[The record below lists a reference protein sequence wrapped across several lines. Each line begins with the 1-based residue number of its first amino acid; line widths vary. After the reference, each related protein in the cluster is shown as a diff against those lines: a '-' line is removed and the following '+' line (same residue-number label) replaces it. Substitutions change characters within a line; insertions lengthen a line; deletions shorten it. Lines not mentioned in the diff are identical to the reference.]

1 MTASPTTA
9 ETLRGTS
16 CPALAV
22 DDNVVDGTNNIL
34 GVANLYCMVC
44 GNFACVNAAPMAFRS
59 NCVFSTL
66 DYIRRL
72 YPVHVHFA

>member
-22 DDNVVDGTNNIL
+22 EDIL
-34 GVANLYCMVC
+34 GVANLYFMVC